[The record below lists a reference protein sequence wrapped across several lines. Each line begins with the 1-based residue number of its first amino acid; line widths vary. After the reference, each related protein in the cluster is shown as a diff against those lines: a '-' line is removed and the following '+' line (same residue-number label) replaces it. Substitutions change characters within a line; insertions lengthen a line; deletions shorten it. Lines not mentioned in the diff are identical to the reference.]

1 MLHIS
6 GDFPC
11 ASQHLSISENKVAEH
26 NMKIGDANPVK
37 INRKVATAALGL
49 SLLSSSHNINMNEAI
64 GAGLPPEDKPRL
76 CDADCE
82 KELENVCWGV
92 GICPYALADVLN
104 VLWLN
109 KLFYRFLISSVNFL
123 DDCRFILEW

>member
-26 NMKIGDANPVK
+26 NMKIGDTNPAK
-37 INRKVATAALGL
+37 INRRVATAALGL

-82 KELENVCWGV
+82 KELENVC
-92 GICPYALADVLN
+92 
-104 VLWLN
+104 
-109 KLFYRFLISSVNFL
+109 
-123 DDCRFILEW
+123 